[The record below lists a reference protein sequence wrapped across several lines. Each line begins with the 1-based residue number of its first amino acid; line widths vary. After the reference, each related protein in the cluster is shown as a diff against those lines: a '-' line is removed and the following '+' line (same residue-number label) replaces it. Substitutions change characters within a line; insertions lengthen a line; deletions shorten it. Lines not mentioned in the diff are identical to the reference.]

1 MIGDRLKSAVEGIVK
16 RLVASYQY
24 HAPYTAK
31 IIAQA
36 GDGTLEVLPDDP
48 RLPSL
53 TGIPLRTFVPGVDIK
68 VKAGGTVLIQFENG
82 DPSRPIATLFD
93 GGSLESL
100 SIKANT
106 KIVIDAAEVDLV
118 SSGGLPLARQGDMVA
133 SGGTTPA
140 ACMVTFIDPT
150 PGPPAPVT
158 TKIPF
163 PAMIQFAPI
172 PLTGTIV
179 SGNPTRKA

>member
-1 MIGDRLKSAVEGIVK
+1 MIGDRLKSAIEGIVK
-16 RLVASYQY
+16 RLVASYAY

-31 IIAQA
+31 IISQGA
-36 GDGTLEVLPDDP
+36 DGTLEVQPDDS

-53 TGIPLRTFVPGVDIK
+53 TGIPLRTFVPNVEIK
-68 VKAGGTVLIQFENG
+68 VKAGGNVLIQFENG
-82 DPSRPIATLFD
+82 DPSRPFASLFD
-93 GGSLESL
+93 AGSLEELKL
-100 SIKANT
+100 SAST

-118 SSGGLPLARQGDMVA
+118 SAGGLPLARQGDMVA

-140 ACMVTFIDPT
+140 ACIVTFIDP
-150 PGPPAPVT
+150 APVASPVM
-158 TKIPF
+158 TKVPV

-172 PLTGTIV
+172 PLAGTIV